1 MQSNTARLENQCVQ
15 ITNFPKKTA
24 KLEPEPFTVVNGHY
38 VGSDGF
44 VVPRDFD
51 EFSSRF
57 PNYVRKWVRK
67 HSGGGV
73 RPEDV
78 DDWTQDL
85 TIHLLALSPRSRYRD
100 NGKQDLVQTFD
111 PQRHYGA
118 NQSRFW
124 NYINL
129 CLTNKFRTMRTARMT
144 EPICRPGNVSLCGRS
159 DAEEHGGVDDEF
171 CHLHSIRFR
180 TASESLLKQTQDRCF
195 IGEFTEFISTNDGE
209 AREGIEAILGSGS
222 RADAAEFLG
231 ITNAQFGRIRNRL
244 RLLGRCFEAGSAV
257 PEQRKP
263 YRRRRTENWTII
275 RALDR
280 NLLDEP
286 KQSRP

>member
-1 MQSNTARLENQCVQ
+1 MQSNTARLDNQCIQ

-24 KLEPEPFTVVNGHY
+24 KFEPKPFTVVDGHY

-85 TIHLLALSPRSRYRD
+85 ILHLMALSTRSKYRD
-100 NGKQDLVQTFD
+100 DGKQDLVQTFD

-118 NQSRFW
+118 NQARFW
-124 NYINL
+124 NYISL
-129 CLTNKFRTMRTARMT
+129 CLSNKFRTMHTARMT
-144 EPICRPGNVSLCGRS
+144 EPICRPGNVSLCGHS

-171 CHLHSIRFR
+171 CHLHSARLKA
-180 TASESLLKQTQDRCF
+180 ASESLLKQTQDRCF
-195 IGEFTEFISTNDGE
+195 MAEFTEFTPRNDGD
-209 AREGIEAILGSGS
+209 ARRGIGAILASGS
-222 RADAAEFLG
+222 QADAAEFLRV
-231 ITNAQFGRIRNRL
+231 TDAQFGRIRNRL
-244 RLLGRCFEAGSAV
+244 RLLGRCFETGNAV
-257 PEQRKP
+257 PK
-263 YRRRRTENWTII
+263 RR
-275 RALDR
+275 
-280 NLLDEP
+280 
-286 KQSRP
+286 